1 MKKKKKQKVILMTI
15 IFAFIFP
22 IMVKALSLNSEQ
34 MTLCVVFYG
43 LIANLISNFNFEGA
57 LLTKLSIIT

>member
-1 MKKKKKQKVILMTI
+1 MKKKKKQNVKIMTI

-22 IMVKALSLNSEQ
+22 IMVKVLNLSSDQ
-34 MTLCVVFYG
+34 ITLCVVFYG
-43 LIANLISNFNFEGA
+43 LIASLISNFSIEGA